1 MDPHETD
8 IPDDVP
14 ADGAYGVADEQW
26 TRVRSLIARLNEMET
41 AVAEMVD
48 PDPDTLA
55 RLDRLRLRTARATER
70 ATLADALA
78 DSLTS
83 IEDRRRGASSPSLNG
98 TH

>member
-1 MDPHETD
+1 MDPHDTD

-14 ADGAYGVADEQW
+14 ADGAHGVADEQW
-26 TRVRSLIARLNEMET
+26 TRVRSLIARLNEIEA